1 MRSPHDGQSH
11 VSARRARVLP
21 YDSLENDLQQPNGDL
36 SREAVSI
43 VYHRGLLDLVF
54 DAAQVHR
61 RAQDAA
67 AVQCASLLSVKTGGC
82 PENCAYCPQSAHFRT
97 EVEAEPLLPV
107 EAVAS
112 AARDAKANGAD
123 RFCLGAAW
131 REVQDGPSFD
141 RVLEMVG
148 AVKRAGLE
156 TCVTLGMLTPPQA
169 ARLRD
174 AGLDYYNHNLDSGRA
189 FYDQIITTRCYD
201 DRLKTLEAVR
211 AAGLK
216 VCCGGIL
223 GMGESHDDR
232 IDLLHELARQRPQL
246 ESVPINTLVAVAGTP
261 LADQPPVA
269 WDDLLRVVA
278 TARILMPR
286 ARIRLSAGRLQMGDT
301 LQAFCFLAGAN
312 SIFLGDRLLTTPNAP
327 SGEDFALLERLGLRA
342 VQSGDTETLEVEA

>member
-1 MRSPHDGQSH
+1 MQPWQATRNDRPAASPVTPWPACTTADSSTWCSTPRGSTG
-11 VSARRARVLP
+11 RRRTRP
-21 YDSLENDLQQPNGDL
+21 
-36 SREAVSI
+36 R
-43 VYHRGLLDLVF
+43 
-54 DAAQVHR
+54 
-61 RAQDAA
+61 
-67 AVQCASLLSVKTGGC
+67 VQCAALLSVKTGGC
-82 PENCAYCPQSAHFRT
+82 PENCAYCPQSAHYRT
-97 EVEAEPLLPV
+97 GVEAEPLMDV

-169 ARLRD
+169 ARLQD
-174 AGLDYYNHNLDSGRA
+174 AGLDYYNHNLDTGRA
-189 FYDQIITTRCYD
+189 FYDRIITTRRYD
-201 DRLKTLEAVR
+201 DRLQTLAAVR

-232 IDLLHELARQRPQL
+232 IDLLHELARQHPQP

-261 LADQPPVA
+261 LEDQPPVA

-278 TARILMPR
+278 AARLLMPH
-286 ARIRLSAGRLQMGDT
+286 ARIRLSAGRLQMSDT

-327 SGEDFALLERLGLRA
+327 AGTDFALLERLGLRA
-342 VQSGDTETLEVEA
+342 VQPGDTASLEVEA

>member
-1 MRSPHDGQSH
+1 MRSPHDGQSD

-21 YDSLENDLQQPNGDL
+21 YDSLEDDLQQPNGDL

-67 AVQCASLLSVKTGGC
+67 DVQCASLLSVKTGGC

-174 AGLDYYNHNLDSGRA
+174 AGLDYYNHNLDSGRG

-232 IDLLHELARQRPQL
+232 IDLLHELARQRPAAR
-246 ESVPINTLVAVAGTP
+246 ER
-261 LADQPPVA
+261 ADQHA
-269 WDDLLRVVA
+269 GGGRRHA
-278 TARILMPR
+278 ARGP
-286 ARIRLSAGRLQMGDT
+286 AAGRLGRPAARGRRRAHPDAARPHPAQRGAAADGRH
-301 LQAFCFLAGAN
+301 AAG
-312 SIFLGDRLLTTPNAP
+312 ILLPGRRQLHLP
-327 SGEDFALLERLGLRA
+327 R
-342 VQSGDTETLEVEA
+342 